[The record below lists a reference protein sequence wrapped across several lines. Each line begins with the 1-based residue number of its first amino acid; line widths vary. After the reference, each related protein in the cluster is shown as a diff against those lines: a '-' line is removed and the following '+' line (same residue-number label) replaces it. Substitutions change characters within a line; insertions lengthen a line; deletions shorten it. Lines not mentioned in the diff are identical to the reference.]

1 MDATV
6 FTTLIATAGAV
17 VGAIAGG
24 VLVGGATLFIDNRS
38 EGRKRRVAML
48 QLQAKLRAA
57 FTPLQFAFDN
67 GEISLSHLLS
77 ALRGYIAVASQP
89 EVLAYIQDDNTAK
102 WTTNSASVFEVALLR
117 LMNEGEF
124 YSSGKGSAVIPDDI
138 RSTAILGAL
147 SVAAST
153 MTALGDRDY
162 LEENASQ
169 SVRAAV
175 TELTTKHRAARAGM
189 GR

>member
-1 MDATV
+1 MDVTV
-6 FTTLIATAGAV
+6 FTTLIGTAGAV
-17 VGAIAGG
+17 IGAVAGG

-38 EGRKRRVAML
+38 EGRKRRVAMF
-48 QLQAKLRAA
+48 QLEAKLRAA

-67 GEISLSHLLS
+67 GEISLSHLLN
-77 ALRGYIAVASQP
+77 ALRGYIAVGSQP
-89 EVLAYIQDDNTAK
+89 EVLAYIQDDNSAK
-102 WTTNSASVFEVALLR
+102 WVTNTVSVFEVALLR

-124 YSSGKGSAVIPDDI
+124 FSSGKGSAIIPDDI

-162 LEENASQ
+162 LEENASP
-169 SVRAAV
+169 SVKAAV
-175 TELTTKHRAARAGM
+175 TELTAANRAARAGK